1 MDKTTQDRIVT
12 DAYRKYNLPSEGGQR
27 IGYQEGATA
36 ENNRA
41 QPAIDTLEQIANSP
55 VPANVRE
62 MAEWIATARMLA
74 ITGIEQWNGAGKEE
88 TKPAKIETCGHC
100 GNQPGSNYIGNQ
112 LYLCDECMEKH
123 TEDCY

>member
-1 MDKTTQDRIVT
+1 MDKSTERIKA
-12 DAYRKYNLPSEGGQR
+12 DAQR
-27 IGYQEGATA
+27 YTKDEGYQKAYIAGATA

-74 ITGIEQWNGAGKEE
+74 ISAIEQWNGPGKEV
-88 TKPAKIETCGHC
+88 
-100 GNQPGSNYIGNQ
+100 
-112 LYLCDECMEKH
+112 EK
-123 TEDCY
+123 